1 MSEQFNPGRTLDSL
15 EVVELMMAVEE
26 VIDADTSLTPAQRE
40 RLLHEIEARIK
51 RGEFG
56 DLDDGAL
63 GILVRKLGPRGPSG
77 HAGAAVKPDDALDP
91 ETLGPS
97 GYVN

>member
-1 MSEQFNPGRTLDSL
+1 
-15 EVVELMMAVEE
+15 MMAVEE

-56 DLDDGAL
+56 DMGDLDDDAL
-63 GILVRKLGPRGPSG
+63 GILVQKLGPRGPIG
-77 HAGAAVKPDDALDP
+77 HAGAAVRADEALDP
-91 ETLGPS
+91 ETPGQG